1 MTVRFFAN
9 TKKDYAVETLRHL
22 KLLAADFGLTMTEAE
37 KADVII
43 AIGGDGTLLK
53 TVHQFPGIPA
63 LGLKIG
69 GLGYLSSVEEKD
81 FPVAIEK
88 LAKGRFSVR
97 DRLMLSV
104 NGVNAL
110 NDVVISR
117 IGSGHPSQL
126 ELTANGQL
134 VTRYMSDGLIFATP
148 TGSTAY
154 SLAAGG
160 PVLMPYTNSIV
171 VTPMNPHALGIRP
184 LVMRDDVV
192 FKVMACART
201 AGNFVKSAVF
211 ADGEQITELEEGGA
225 VTIEKSASTA
235 RLIELDGYNPFD
247 ILARKLGFSGS
258 NIR

>member
-1 MTVRFFAN
+1 MTVRFFVN
-9 TKKDYAVETLRHL
+9 TIKDDAVEILRRL
-22 KLLAADFGLTMTEAE
+22 VSLAVDSGLEVVEGE
-37 KADVII
+37 KADAII
-43 AIGGDGTLLK
+43 AVGGDGTLLRAI
-53 TVHQFPGIPA
+53 HRFPGVPS
-63 LGLKIG
+63 LGLKLG

-81 FPVAIEK
+81 FPTAIEK
-88 LAKGRFSVR
+88 LANGRYSIR
-97 DRLMLSV
+97 ERMMLRV

-126 ELTANGQL
+126 ELTANGQF

-160 PVLMPYTNSIV
+160 PVLLPDSNSIV

-184 LVMRDDVV
+184 LVLRDDVR
-192 FKVMACART
+192 FKVTACART

-211 ADGEQITELEEGGA
+211 ADGEQTVELEEGGSVEISRSDSPA
-225 VTIEKSASTA
+225 M
-235 RLIELDGYNPFD
+235 LIELEGYNPFD

-258 NIR
+258 NVR